1 MPQRSELVQIA
12 EEVFNRF
19 HPTNP
24 IARAVAERLI
34 KSLWEQRRC
43 ETMLASARSIT
54 PEQLKRVTPEKRAT
68 FEQNLRK
75 LTERVRTL
83 ERSCR
88 EYSESLNASTREQQR
103 AA

>member
-1 MPQRSELVQIA
+1 MPQRHELLEIA
-12 EEVFNRF
+12 DEVFNRF
-19 HPTNP
+19 HPTNS

-34 KSLWEQRRC
+34 QALWEQRRC

-75 LTERVRTL
+75 LTLRARTL

-88 EYSESLNASTREQQR
+88 EYSESLQASTRAQQR